1 MTRWQRRAHLWTW
14 LLAALVILACAVL
27 ALDVR
32 HRVGAALQSIGSI
45 EGR

>member
-1 MTRWQRRAHLWTW
+1 MTRWQRRVHLWVW
-14 LLAALVILACAVL
+14 LLATVAILACAVL

-32 HRVGAALQSIGSI
+32 HRVGAALRSIDSG